1 VTDVLRVWR
10 GEGRH
15 EITLNR
21 PERRNPPVMCP

>member
-1 VTDVLRVWR
+1 MTDDLLVWR

-21 PERRNPPVMCP
+21 PHRRNAIIR